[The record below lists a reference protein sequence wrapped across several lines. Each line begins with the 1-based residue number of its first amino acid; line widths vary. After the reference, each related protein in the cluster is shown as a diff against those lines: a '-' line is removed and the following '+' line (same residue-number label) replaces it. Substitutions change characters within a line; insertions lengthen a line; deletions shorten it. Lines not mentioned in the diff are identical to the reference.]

1 MFKIN
6 NNEFTLLNKYKLFIN
21 ELDNLIENIPRKDYF
36 YKDKIRVVSNLIIE
50 LILKLNYDE
59 DNISYYK
66 TNIKGNIA
74 YLDWNALTGDS
85 EKSNPSPEYLM
96 QNLQKTTCNKNS
108 VVILMH
114 DAAAKKITA
123 DMLPQVIEYLKQQG
137 YEFKTFSD
145 LLGDTKS
152 LDK

>member
-1 MFKIN
+1 
-6 NNEFTLLNKYKLFIN
+6 
-21 ELDNLIENIPRKDYF
+21 
-36 YKDKIRVVSNLIIE
+36 
-50 LILKLNYDE
+50 
-59 DNISYYK
+59 
-66 TNIKGNIA
+66 
-74 YLDWNALTGDS
+74 
-85 EKSNPSPEYLM
+85 
-96 QNLQKTTCNKNS
+96 
-108 VVILMH
+108 MH

>member
-1 MFKIN
+1 
-6 NNEFTLLNKYKLFIN
+6 
-21 ELDNLIENIPRKDYF
+21 
-36 YKDKIRVVSNLIIE
+36 
-50 LILKLNYDE
+50 
-59 DNISYYK
+59 
-66 TNIKGNIA
+66 
-74 YLDWNALTGDS
+74 
-85 EKSNPSPEYLM
+85 M